1 MIVKITFSHKDKKL
15 SYSDTIIDATCDVR
29 TLKNGR
35 RGKNQVVY
43 SIPSGRP
50 YDPDIFPCGEFDV
63 FEPVM
68 RSDEYKKP
76 FFIPTNAKRIVK
88 VWHMDANK
96 NYDAETTETVVD
108 EGYGLHYSS
117 SNTTLGCIKIMQL
130 NDLLNLKDWVSQQLK
145 AKNKVRLEVI

>member
-1 MIVKITFSHKDKKL
+1 MIVKISFSHKDKKL

-35 RGKNQVVY
+35 RGKNQVVT
-43 SIPSGRP
+43 SIPDQKP

-63 FEPVM
+63 FEPVA
-68 RSDEYKKP
+68 RTDDYKAP
-76 FFIPTNAKRIVK
+76 FFIPTSAQRRVK
-88 VWHMDANK
+88 VWHLDDNG
-96 NYDAETTETVVD
+96 NYDSETTATVID
-108 EGYGLHYSS
+108 QGYGLHFSRSS
-117 SNTTLGCIKIMQL
+117 TTLGCIKIMQL